1 MAVPDGGA
9 GTGTAGPSRPP
20 ARRDDPWTWAR
31 RELFSGPVNSAVSVV
46 FGAAL
51 AYVAYRIA
59 AFAFV
64 NTEWEVVRRN
74 LRLFM
79 VGRFPLDELWRVWV
93 AGYLVVV
100 AVGIGVGVGGAVAA
114 EAALAQGRSP
124 TGPPARVAAGRFA
137 PLIVLVVVLV
147 GLTRTVV
154 PGLLAAGAVA
164 TLLVVR
170 AGARRVP
177 AGRARALAWSVA
189 LAGLVGAFLVLSAF
203 DGVGW
208 DAWGGLLLTLFATV
222 AGIVLSF
229 PLGIVL
235 AFGRRSR
242 LPAVRWLAG
251 AYIELFRGV
260 PLVTLLLISQ
270 VALGFFFPTSVDPP
284 SLLARGLIAIVLFE
298 SAYMAEVVRGGLQ
311 SVPGGQVEAAQALGL
326 RRRQVVRRVVLPQ
339 ALRAVIPATVGQ
351 FISLFKDTSLLG
363 VVAFFELLR
372 VSQAVLSQPDF
383 RAQGL
388 DAVTL
393 GFAGFIYWVVS
404 YTMSKESR
412 RLERRLGA
420 DRA

>member
-1 MAVPDGGA
+1 M
-9 GTGTAGPSRPP
+9 TALVREPVGPSRPP
-20 ARRDDPWTWAR
+20 AQRDEPWTWAR
-31 RELFSGPVNSAVSVV
+31 RELFSGPLNTVVSVV
-46 FGAAL
+46 FGAVL
-51 AYVAYRIA
+51 AYVAYRIL
-59 AFAFV
+59 AFTFV

-79 VGRFPLDELWRVWV
+79 VGRFPIDDLWRVWV
-93 AGYLVVV
+93 AGYLVV
-100 AVGIGVGVGGAVAA
+100 AAIGIGAGVAGAVAA
-114 EAALAQGRSP
+114 EAAVAKGR
-124 TGPPARVAAGRFA
+124 PPARPPTAVAVGRFA
-137 PLIVLVVVLV
+137 PLLVLVVVLV

-164 TLLVVR
+164 ALLAVR
-170 AGARRVP
+170 TAAHRVP
-177 AGRARALAWSVA
+177 AGRPRALVWLLA
-189 LAGLVGAFLVLSAF
+189 LAALVGAFLVLTGF
-203 DGVGW
+203 GGVGW

-242 LPAVRWLAG
+242 LPAVRWLSG

-260 PLVTLLLISQ
+260 PLVTLLIISQ
-270 VALGFFFPTSVDPP
+270 VSLGFFFPTSVDPP

-311 SVPGGQVEAAQALGL
+311 SVPVGQIEAAQALGL

-372 VSQAVLSQPDF
+372 VSQTVLSQPDF

>member
-1 MAVPDGGA
+1 MAAV
-9 GTGTAGPSRPP
+9 TEGTAAKGALPVRPP
-20 ARRDDPWTWAR
+20 PRRDDPWTWAR
-31 RELFSGPVNSAVSVV
+31 RELFSGPVNALVSVV

-51 AYVAYRIA
+51 AYAAYRIL
-59 AFAFV
+59 AFTFV

-79 VGRFPLDELWRVWV
+79 VGRFPVDELWRVWV
-93 AGYLVVV
+93 AGYLVVT
-100 AVGIGVGVGGAVAA
+100 AVGIAAGVAGAVAV
-114 EAALAQGRSP
+114 EAAVAKGRPPSRPP
-124 TGPPARVAAGRFA
+124 TTVAVGRFA
-137 PLIVLVVVLV
+137 PLLVLVVVLV

-170 AGARRVP
+170 TAAHRVP
-177 AGRARALAWSVA
+177 AGRARALAWLLA
-189 LAGLVGAFLVLSAF
+189 LAALVGAFLVLTGF
-203 DGVGW
+203 GGVGW

-235 AFGRRSR
+235 AFGRRSH
-242 LPAVRWLAG
+242 LPAVRWLSG

-260 PLVTLLLISQ
+260 PLVTLLIISQ
-270 VALGFFFPTSVDPP
+270 VSLGFFFPTSIDPP

-311 SVPGGQVEAAQALGL
+311 SVPGGQIEAAQALGL

-372 VSQAVLSQPDF
+372 VSQTVLSQPDF